1 MYFKGLILFIMKAV
15 IFTAC
20 LIWTLRT
27 GSKVKIANLIQF
39 KKLSKS
45 QIGQEL
51 MVIAKNG
58 QKMGASNF
66 FVDFGATD
74 GIQLSNSYLLEKSLG
89 WQGICAEPAKIWHKE
104 LYLNRKCNIS
114 KKAIY
119 SISGVVLDF
128 LEVQNPDLSSLKEF
142 SKRDAHNKKRIES
155 NSYKVESISLNDLLL
170 QFNAPTAMQFLSID
184 TEGSEYEILKHL
196 DFDKY
201 SFEII
206 VCEHNFTSSR
216 KLVREL
222 LESNGYVRR
231 FSYISFW
238 DDWYYLLRKD

>member
-1 MYFKGLILFIMKAV
+1 MVFI
-15 IFTAC
+15 AC
-20 LIWTLRT
+20 LIWNLRL
-27 GSKVKIANLIQF
+27 GRYAKLRYLYKI
-39 KKLSKS
+39 KKFSTS
-45 QIGQEL
+45 QIGQDL
-51 MVIAKNG
+51 MVIAKI
-58 QKMGASNF
+58 QDKLDQPKF
-66 FVDFGATD
+66 FVEFGATN
-74 GIQLSNSYLLEKSLG
+74 GISLSNTYLLEKRLG
-89 WQGICAEPAKIWHKE
+89 WKGICAEPAKIWHSE
-104 LYLNRKCNIS
+104 LYKNRECKIS
-114 KKAIY
+114 KKAVF
-119 SISGVVLDF
+119 STTGLKLNF
-128 LEVQNPDLSSLKEF
+128 HETKNPDLSTL
-142 SKRDAHNKKRIES
+142 ES
-155 NSYKVESISLNDLLL
+155 NRGFDLHRIGRLQGTSYVVETISLNDLLL
-170 QFNAPTAMQFLSID
+170 INGAPDEMQFLSID